1 MLLHPTSAACRLL
14 IVDDHPALAQ
24 GLATWLAQ
32 EPDLAVVGH
41 YGSGSA
47 LLAALEAAPPEGPLP
62 ADVLLLDLH
71 LPPPDGL
78 ALLPMLRQRWPALRV
93 LVFSMAASRS
103 TLAQVKAAGASGFVQ
118 KSADAT
124 DLLSAIRRVHMGQL
138 AFPEDL
144 SEAAATE
151 AGETAGRLRLSRLSE
166 RERQVVFF
174 ICAGLTTRAIAEQLC
189 LSELTVGTHRRN
201 ILQKLELPNTASLV
215 ALARQQGLY

>member
-1 MLLHPTSAACRLL
+1 MHLEHTAACRLL

-24 GLATWLAQ
+24 GLATWLEQ
-32 EPDLAVVGH
+32 EPDLTVVGH
-41 YGSGSA
+41 YASGSA
-47 LLAALEAAPPEGPLP
+47 LLTALEATPVGGPLP

-78 ALLPMLRQRWPALRV
+78 TLLPMLRQRWPALRV
-93 LVFSMAASRS
+93 LVFSMAASH
-103 TLAQVKAAGASGFVQ
+103 TVLAQVETAGARGFVL

-124 DLLSAIRRVHMGQL
+124 DLLAAIRTVQAGGR
-138 AFPEDL
+138 AFPKEMG
-144 SEAAATE
+144 EAIETS
-151 AGETAGRLRLSRLSE
+151 AGESAGRIRLSRLSE

-189 LSELTVGTHRRN
+189 LSEFTVGTHRRN
-201 ILQKLELPNTASLV
+201 ILQKLELRNTASLV